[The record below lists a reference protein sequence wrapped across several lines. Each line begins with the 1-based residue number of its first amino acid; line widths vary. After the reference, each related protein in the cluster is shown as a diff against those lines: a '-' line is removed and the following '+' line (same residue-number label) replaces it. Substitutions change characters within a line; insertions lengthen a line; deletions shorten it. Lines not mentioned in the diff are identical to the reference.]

1 MRNAGVTPALSVV
14 LGIHAPA
21 RVGDAGEVQE
31 RFRGEDSIK
40 AAEKKIQRILL
51 DLEEEV
57 GELDEV
63 RVDTRP
69 FANLVVEIFVFD
81 AAVRARGD

>member
-1 MRNAGVTPALSVV
+1 MGRQIGTGGFPAIEDTSS
-14 LGIHAPA
+14 
-21 RVGDAGEVQE
+21 DAEVQE
-31 RFRGEDSIK
+31 RFRGEDAVK
-40 AAEKKIQRILL
+40 AAEKAIQRILL

-69 FANLVVEIFVFD
+69 FANLVVEIFVLD
-81 AAVRARGD
+81 AALIKARSES